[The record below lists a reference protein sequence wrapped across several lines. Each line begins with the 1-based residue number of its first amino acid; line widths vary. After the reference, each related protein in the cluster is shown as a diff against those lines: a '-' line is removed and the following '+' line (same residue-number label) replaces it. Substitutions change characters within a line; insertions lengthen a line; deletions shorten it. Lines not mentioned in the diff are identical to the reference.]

1 MEAAMTTN
9 ILTVISAMAEVATV
23 PRQGD
28 SSRPQKPVITISR
41 DFGSGGDVIATR
53 LCQSLGL
60 PLYDEDLLREVANR
74 LHDDPAIVRLLDEG
88 FGRAKDMWLYRL
100 FSGKDI
106 SPDSYRDTLIK
117 VVLSLGRL
125 GGVIVGRGAHIIL
138 AGECALRVRIA
149 GTPEVCAK
157 RMAAQGHGNE
167 AALLA
172 TANELNHRRGKFV
185 WEVFQSRL
193 SDANQFDLTI
203 NTDRMDDFEDV
214 VETIVGLA
222 KAVHSGRVLRSDL
235 AKIG

>member
-1 MEAAMTTN
+1 MTTN
-9 ILTVISAMAEVATV
+9 ILSVISAMAEVATV

-28 SSRPQKPVITISR
+28 HARPRQPVITLSR

-53 LCQSLGL
+53 LCQRLKL
-60 PLYDEDLLREVANR
+60 PLYDEDLLRQVAER
-74 LHDDPAIVRLLDEG
+74 LQDDPAIIRMMDEG

-106 SPDSYRDTLIK
+106 SPNAYRDTLIK
-117 VVLSLGRL
+117 VVMSLGRL
-125 GGVIVGRGAHIIL
+125 GGVIVGRGAHVIL

-157 RMAAQGHGNE
+157 RMAAGGHGTE
-167 AALLA
+167 AALLTQA
-172 TANELNHRRGKFV
+172 LDTNHRRGKFV

-193 SDANQFDLTI
+193 SDASEFDLTI

-214 VETIVGLA
+214 VDMIVILA
-222 KAVHSGRVLRSDL
+222 EAVHSGRVLRGDL
-235 AKIG
+235 KKA